1 MSESVVIQRPQRWDN
16 PLDPDLSEEDIE
28 RMMALDLFRSMD
40 PDDFPPTASLRDIV
54 RNDTRLIQYQRGD
67 IVIRAGDYGTSA
79 FVVVSG
85 NLRVVLRPG
94 LSDDILGRGTGHK
107 KGIFGAFAQFW
118 SNPSQPEVR
127 DVSRYQDLAN
137 TGARRT
143 ADEPRVYLK
152 DVPEVLEQGH
162 TVRIGTGEMFGEI
175 AALARASRT
184 TTIFAEDDAE
194 VLEIR
199 RQGIRDVRR
208 RVVSFREHIDRLYRE
223 RGLKAHLRETPLFQA
238 LPIEVIDTI
247 SEKTLFETYGDFD
260 WHTTYNRLIE
270 LDSRERLAR
279 EPIIVR
285 EADYP
290 DGLLLVRSG
299 FARVS
304 REVNNGHQ
312 TVSYIGK
319 GAMFGLEEIVHNWR
333 EQAEVGLRYSLRSV
347 GYTDILRV
355 PTSLVE
361 EYILPSISEHDLP
374 PPVEPPKMAL
384 APVEAVTTPS
394 GIETSLLENLVEY
407 RLINGT
413 QTMLINLDRCV
424 RCDSCVQACAMGHDN
439 NPRFVRHGR
448 RFDHY
453 MVANACMHCA
463 DPVCMLGCPTG
474 AIHRVREGGQVA
486 INDETCIGC
495 ATCATNCPYD
505 NIRMV
510 DIRDKSGNFVL
521 DENTNAPIMKATK
534 CDLCFDQPGGPA
546 CQRACPHDA
555 LVRVNLNDL
564 PSLVNWTNR

>member
-1 MSESVVIQRPQRWDN
+1 MVESVVIQRPQRWDN
-16 PLDPDLSEEDIE
+16 PLDPDLSEEDVE
-28 RMMALDLFRSMD
+28 RVMALDLFRNMD
-40 PDDFPPTASLRDIV
+40 PNDFPPTASLRDIV
-54 RNDTRLIQYQRGD
+54 RNDTRLVRYQRGD
-67 IVIRAGDYGTSA
+67 IVIRQGDYGTSA
-79 FVVVSG
+79 FVVMSG

-94 LSDDILGRGTGHK
+94 LSDEILGRGAGHK
-107 KGIFGAFAQFW
+107 KGMLGAFAQLW

-127 DVSRYQDLAN
+127 DVSQYQGLAN

-143 ADEPRVYLK
+143 ADETRVYLK

-199 RQGIRDVRR
+199 RQGIRDIRR
-208 RVVSFREHIDRLYRE
+208 RVTSFREHIDLLYRE
-223 RGLKAHLRETPLFQA
+223 RGLKAHLRETPLFQN

-279 EPIIVR
+279 EPVIVR
-285 EADYP
+285 EGDYP

-304 REVNNGHQ
+304 REVNNGNQ
-312 TVSYIGK
+312 TVSYIGA
-319 GAMFGLEEIVHNWR
+319 GAVFGLDEIVHNWR
-333 EQAEVGLRYSLRSV
+333 EHSEVGLRYSLRSV

-361 EYILPSISEHDLP
+361 EYILPSIPEHELP
-374 PPVEPPKMAL
+374 PPIETTKMAP
-384 APVEAVTTPS
+384 APIEAVTTPS

-413 QTMLINLDRCV
+413 QTMLIDLDRCV
-424 RCDSCVQACAMGHDN
+424 RCDSCVQACAMGHNN

-448 RFDHY
+448 QFDHY

-564 PSLVNWTNR
+564 PSLVSWTNR